1 MSIPRLNKY
10 ETMKRISILPF
21 VFILLFVSEA
31 SPKNDTQFVIDK
43 LSSISRVI
51 TSISIQNGLADGSIQ
66 ADDLISEFLN
76 IPSTNLKRLKDFDQS
91 KVDDFLGNLKN
102 FKPAGGAEILEEVIR
117 EVASVRNGWST
128 VDISNLPNGTMYQKL
143 DELKTLNLAVLQP
156 GSIDLILNYFDSPLT
171 DVEIELMKKQLSIL
185 FDSIEAARGNISYQE
200 SIETLRKLEQLSAIG
215 KVMDTIVNMEYVS
228 TQEEKNFEAVLAD
241 FEASKGLAPT
251 VVLDFLNDIFELI
264 SSRIIH
270 HTVDRVHTTGYING
284 IQDLEKISLDIKDQ
298 WVLKS
303 FHPGTNLNGI
313 DGISEIRRSVESLD
327 EEWSKL
333 STEKTYKSMKQLS
346 NLETDSLEGDFSAD
360 ELKTTMNLI
369 DKCRESKLSKTKVA
383 YINRISEKS
392 ALLLKKISVLQ
403 RIDQTKE
410 YLKTEIVPSIL
421 SASNNKELQT
431 LKVLLLKIKEDFE
444 VVRKGKSI
452 ADLDM
457 EAHTSNSADISE
469 FGNTTGTFAFKEV
482 AVCISALGDNFEK
495 LIGPAQAVLKI
506 REMKAN
512 SVMLD
517 DIQTTTKE
525 MSQSFRS
532 IDSIVSQF
540 ETIKSKGRNDT
551 KLLRKLEN
559 VSSDQKSL
567 GEGLTILK
575 KANLVFGKSGELM
588 EFTKHGISMEDG
600 VIGTIFEKKFR
611 EYFGDFEKTKRS
623 IQDFLG
629 SINDWL
635 SQVTASQDNSLLD
648 FASTFSKYPKLD
660 DLDLMTDRRLMAVEQ
675 IGTIGTTK
683 KLQDDAAAFKKSL
696 LDLSKLDLQFSR
708 FQKSLETMPD
718 TIQRLVR
725 NLAKNIQDPTTV
737 SPPKKSV
744 TAPQKLRLPTG
755 SSRNS
760 TSTVIA
766 VVGNFEMS
774 PGMVGGVVGAVLLG
788 IVSLFYGVLFCNRKK
803 DEKWSK
809 RWKKFTCGFGGP
821 KKTVNAS
828 SKPVTGKPAPIS
840 GKTPA
845 TTESTAATGS
855 TSVTQN
861 STEAARPSG
870 SSTGGAGTPIVPLPV
885 APAPATRPNLTPSV
899 LAAAAARLTPP
910 PGTHPNFPAHPGGS
924 PSNTMVLSGSPMKL
938 LPWGFRPLP
947 AETDTNPN
955 PDATVSEHD
964 KEIPITD
971 PKFGNEKK

>member
-1 MSIPRLNKY
+1 MSIL
-10 ETMKRISILPF
+10 TLS
-21 VFILLFVSEA
+21 SEA

-91 KVDDFLGNLKN
+91 KVDDFLDSVKNLKLAKN
-102 FKPAGGAEILEEVIR
+102 SETLEEVIR
-117 EVASVRNGWST
+117 EVASVRSIWST
-128 VDISNLPNGTMYQKL
+128 VDISNLPQGNMYQKL
-143 DELKTLNLAVLQP
+143 DELKTLNLAVLDT
-156 GSIDLILNYFDSPLT
+156 GSVNSVLTDLDRPLT
-171 DVEIELMKKQLSIL
+171 DVEIGLMKKRLIPL
-185 FDSIEAARGNISYQE
+185 FDSIDVARGNNSYQE
-200 SIETLRKLEQLSAIG
+200 SIETLQKLEQLSAIG
-215 KVMDTIVNMEYVS
+215 KVMDTIVNMQYVS
-228 TQEEKNFEAVLAD
+228 TKASTD
-241 FEASKGLAPT
+241 FEDVLSDFGTLKGLAPT
-251 VVLDFLNDIFELI
+251 EVLTFLNDLFELI

-270 HTVDRVHTTGYING
+270 HSFERVHTTGFING
-284 IQDLEKISLDIKDQ
+284 LQDLDKVSLDIKNQ

-303 FHPGTNLNGI
+303 FHPSTNLDGI
-313 DGISEIRRSVESLD
+313 ERISEIRSSIKSLD
-327 EEWSKL
+327 DEWNKL
-333 STEKTYKSMKQLS
+333 STEKTYKSLKLFSILQPVF
-346 NLETDSLEGDFSAD
+346 DSLEGDVSID
-360 ELKTTMNLI
+360 ELKAALNPI
-369 DKCRESKLSKTKVA
+369 DNCRKGMMPNTQVA
-383 YINRISEKS
+383 HLNGISEKS
-392 ALLLKKISVLQ
+392 ALLLRKVSVLS

-410 YLKTEIVPSIL
+410 YIKNEIVPNIL
-421 SASNNKELQT
+421 SASNTKELQT
-431 LKVLLLKIKEDFE
+431 LKEFMLKMREDFE
-444 VVRKGKSI
+444 VVQKGKTI
-452 ADLDM
+452 KDLDM
-457 EAHTSNSADISE
+457 ETQTSKSVHITE
-469 FGNTTGTFAFKEV
+469 FGNTTETSAFKE
-482 AVCISALGDNFEK
+482 AAICFSTLGENFEK
-495 LIGPAQAVLKI
+495 LIGPAQAILKI
-506 REMKAN
+506 REMKAR

-532 IDSIVSQF
+532 IDSIVSEL
-540 ETIKSKGRNDT
+540 ETIKSKARNDT

-559 VSSDQKSL
+559 LPSDQKSF

-575 KANLVFGKSGELM
+575 EANLVSGKSGEFT

-611 EYFGDFEKTKRS
+611 EYFGDFDKTKRS
-623 IQDFLG
+623 IQDFLD

-696 LDLSKLDLQFSR
+696 LELSKLDLRFAR
-708 FQKSLETMPD
+708 FQNSLETMPD
-718 TIQRLVR
+718 TIQRLAT
-725 NLAKNIQDPTTV
+725 NLVMNIQNPTTV

-744 TAPQKLRLPTG
+744 TALQKLRLSTG
-755 SSRNS
+755 SSTNS
-760 TSTVIA
+760 TTTVIA
-766 VVGNFEMS
+766 VVGSSEVS
-774 PGMVGGVVGAVLLG
+774 IGMACGVGGAVLLG

-870 SSTGGAGTPIVPLPV
+870 STAGGAGTPIVPLPVAPEPVAPPPPV
-885 APAPATRPNLTPSV
+885 APAPATRPNLTPSI

-910 PGTHPNFPAHPGGS
+910 PGTHPNFPAHQGGS